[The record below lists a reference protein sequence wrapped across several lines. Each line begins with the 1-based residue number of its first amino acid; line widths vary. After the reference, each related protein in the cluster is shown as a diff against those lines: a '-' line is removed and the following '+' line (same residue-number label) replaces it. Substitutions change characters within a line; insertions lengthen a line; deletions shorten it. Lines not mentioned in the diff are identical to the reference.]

1 MQVEK
6 LNIQKRIYS
15 KPSATSYPAKQKIS
29 EKSRGL
35 QKSLYNEKGVYI
47 PFCGLAKGQDF
58 IEETCISLL
67 RKARENRCRKFTEDD
82 IREILTDLR
91 KTKSPEEK
99 PHIIQEAL
107 TIENPETGEQPSKN
121 FIKNVIKLTAG
132 SHEAE
137 RFAILEFA
145 QNELKTAAAPLET
158 FLQLPE
164 DKQSKLTKILKEI
177 NDANATELYKT
188 EDTRIE
194 TIDSAYD
201 IFRTAVYAH
210 DDISRLGTHDADAYK
225 IKTLKM
231 LYSDKNYMQNLDVY
245 SCDNAREKIVSIAQ
259 NVINYFFENIL

>member
-1 MQVEK
+1 MQVKK
-6 LNIQKRIYS
+6 LNIQRIYS
-15 KPSATSYPAKQKIS
+15 KPYNSSSPEKQNS
-29 EKSRGL
+29 EKSCGL
-35 QKSLYNEKGVYI
+35 QNSLYNTKGVYI

-58 IEETCISLL
+58 IEESCISLL
-67 RKARENRCRKFTEDD
+67 RKARENRCRKFAEDD

-91 KTKSPEEK
+91 KSKSPEDK

-121 FIKNVIKLTAG
+121 FIKKVIKLTAG
-132 SHEAE
+132 KPEAE
-137 RFAILEFA
+137 RFALLEFA
-145 QNELKTAAAPLET
+145 QSELKTAAAPLKV
-158 FLQLPE
+158 FSQLPE
-164 DKQSKLTKILKEI
+164 DKQTKLTKILKEI
-177 NDANATELYKT
+177 NNANDKELYKSK
-188 EDTRIE
+188 DDWIE

-210 DDISRLGTHDADAYK
+210 DDISRLDARDADAYK

-259 NVINYFFENIL
+259 NVINYFCENIL